1 MRKGFESDLL
11 LDSPNRRQ
19 RNEKSR
25 SIIVTSFSL
34 FLFLLYA
41 LALVMILVSIG
52 FFTVTDGN
60 VRSWIRSKS
69 NFTESNKTDSDSD
82 SNCILHSSYDEDD
95 EKQYKFG
102 KNAFCYLNYAG
113 EALMGFICL
122 ALLVISIFQAWY
134 GKWNCCFVT
143 FNMIMLLAALLMG
156 IALGYNLLLG
166 HISLCSRSN
175 PDDTHNP
182 CNEMDLL
189 LLSGGALLVAYASLC
204 IAIVLELLMMLCHLS
219 TRKQN
224 QRQGLPKSDR
234 GYPWIDETV
243 LMGRERPKQ
252 FD

>member
-11 LDSPNRRQ
+11 LDSPDRRQ
-19 RNEKSR
+19 RRERSR

-52 FFTVTDGN
+52 FFTVTDDK
-60 VRSWIRSKS
+60 VRSWIRLNSS
-69 NFTESNKTDSDSD
+69 QSELDENDSD
-82 SNCILHSSYDEDD
+82 SNCILHSSSDDDGDE
-95 EKQYKFG
+95 ERYKFG
-102 KNAFCYLNYAG
+102 KDIFCYLNYAG
-113 EALMGFICL
+113 EAFIAFICL
-122 ALLVISIFQAWY
+122 VLLIISIFQAWY
-134 GKWNCCFVT
+134 GRWNCCFVT